1 MDKKPSILKR
11 IWTVNVKAVRENGD
25 LNERRNA
32 ARAKQGSYGTQRP
45 F

>member
-1 MDKKPSILKR
+1 MDKKPSRIKR
-11 IWTVNVKAVRENGD
+11 IWTVIIKAVRENGD

-32 ARAKQGSYGTQRP
+32 ARAKQGSYGTRRP